1 MKIFFGIE
9 EAAQGIFG
17 VSASDLTIPQAAFLV
32 GLPQSPIVYSPYT
45 ATGQLKDEED
55 MAYGLSRQQ
64 DVLYNI
70 YRAGY
75 LTKAEYEEYKAYD
88 VSQDFIQPE
97 STTTSEHDFLYY
109 AVLEEAQDIM
119 YDYLV
124 EQNGVSEQELKNDS
138 TKESYQKL
146 ALEALQQ
153 GVYR

>member
-1 MKIFFGIE
+1 M
-9 EAAQGIFG
+9 
-17 VSASDLTIPQAAFLV
+17 
-32 GLPQSPIVYSPYT
+32 
-45 ATGQLKDEED
+45 
-55 MAYGLSRQQ
+55 SRQQ

-124 EQNGVSEQELKNDS
+124 EQNGVSEQELKMIQRRNL
-138 TKESYQKL
+138 TKNL

-153 GVYR
+153 GGIPLKQRLIKML